1 MFLEQQNSILKLF
14 LKDRVTLK
22 TGEMAAK
29 KQALSSRKKN
39 DIKKM
44 NKYNKIKLTKKS
56 YWPWIFEQ

>member
-14 LKDRVTLK
+14 LKDHVTLK
-22 TGEMAAK
+22 TGVMASK

-39 DIKKM
+39 DINKM
-44 NKYNKIKLTKKS
+44 NKYNKINLTKKS